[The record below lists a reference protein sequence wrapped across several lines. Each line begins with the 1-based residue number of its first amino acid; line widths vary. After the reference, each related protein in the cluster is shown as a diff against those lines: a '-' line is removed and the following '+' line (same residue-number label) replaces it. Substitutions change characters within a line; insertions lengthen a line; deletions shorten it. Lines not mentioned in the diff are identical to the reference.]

1 MITLT
6 RLFRTEQV
14 LGSSN
19 GLELE
24 LRQALE
30 DVYAKIRNGTYG
42 DDDEEDEDE
51 EDEDE
56 NPL

>member
-51 EDEDE
+51 